1 MVNRAFILQQLLRLL
16 VPREKHH
23 ILDRQVE
30 DYHLAE
36 IAMNM
41 THWQDVAPYLG
52 LTDAEEVAIEMNH
65 RWEERR
71 RLVPRSFIISN
82 YLGGASV
89 VRAVGH
95 ESAVTRISTSHVS
108 RLSPHANKRQKS
120 RRGLGIRLIL

>member
-1 MVNRAFILQQLLRLL
+1 
-16 VPREKHH
+16 
-23 ILDRQVE
+23 
-30 DYHLAE
+30 
-36 IAMNM
+36 MNM

-71 RLVPRSFIISN
+71 RLVPSSFIINN

-95 ESAVTRISTSHVS
+95 ESALASFLGSPRTRTSD
-108 RLSPHANKRQKS
+108 RNPGGAWE
-120 RRGLGIRLIL
+120 

>member
-71 RLVPRSFIISN
+71 RLVPRSFILNN

-89 VRAVGH
+89 VQALPAREQATEIREGPGNK
-95 ESAVTRISTSHVS
+95 ANTR
-108 RLSPHANKRQKS
+108 
-120 RRGLGIRLIL
+120 